1 MDPVREKMNQALG
14 TLVVPK
20 LRKLGFAGQFP
31 HFRRVR
37 NDRAELIVFQFNSAG
52 GSFVV
57 ELATLTAEEVAAHW
71 KADLSLDTATAYDS
85 DHRRRLGSVDHGDH
99 WFVFGRRNYE
109 LGHDRVESD
118 SHYGR
123 VAQDVARLLDA
134 ELSSLRHGA

>member
-1 MDPVREKMNQALG
+1 MAV
-14 TLVVPK
+14 VVPK
-20 LRKLGFAGQFP
+20 LRKLGFTGRFP

-37 NDRAELIVFQFNSAG
+37 NDQAELIVFQFYSSG

-57 ELATLTAEEVAAHW
+57 ELVTLTAEEVAAHW

-85 DHRRRLGSVDHGDH
+85 DHRRRLGSLDHGDH

-109 LGHDRVESD
+109 LGHDRVESA
-118 SHYGR
+118 SHYDR

-134 ELSSLRHGA
+134 ELSPLRHRA